1 MMYMNKP
8 KIKDIVK
15 SMYSVS
21 DVETGYNYWFNKI
34 LNRCLSMV
42 RYRNCPD
49 SLPEREI
56 ALNEIITGHCVLFDH
71 RNELRTALTELY
83 NESKSPYYYP
93 QGAVYAQPELG
104 SENLKIGV
112 NAEIVYF
119 NSLQNNA
126 FMIPTDSGMLTF
138 IQRYARMLADV
149 ESTINMYTVNE
160 RNNSFPTASND
171 NVKASV
177 ERFFQQVEL
186 GKRAVISDNAI
197 IEQFRNVDITAPKH
211 DGINDWLIA
220 RDKILEQLYRDIGL
234 KMYNPKKAQVN
245 EEELESNDQLLVV
258 NTADII
264 EQQTKDFERVNKM
277 FGVNIIPEL
286 SPEFELKGGNA
297 DATENN

>member
-1 MMYMNKP
+1 M
-8 KIKDIVK
+8 
-15 SMYSVS
+15 
-21 DVETGYNYWFNKI
+21 
-34 LNRCLSMV
+34 
-42 RYRNCPD
+42 
-49 SLPEREI
+49 
-56 ALNEIITGHCVLFDH
+56 
-71 RNELRTALTELY
+71 
-83 NESKSPYYYP
+83 
-93 QGAVYAQPELG
+93 
-104 SENLKIGV
+104 
-112 NAEIVYF
+112 
-119 NSLQNNA
+119 
-126 FMIPTDSGMLTF
+126 
-138 IQRYARMLADV
+138 
-149 ESTINMYTVNE
+149 
-160 RNNSFPTASND
+160 
-171 NVKASV
+171 

-264 EQQTKDFERVNKM
+264 EQQTKDFARVNKM

-297 DATENN
+297 YATEDN